1 MKIDI
6 HNVRSVVMLCMGN
19 ICRSPT
25 AEVVLK
31 HKLVQAGLADRV
43 QVSSAGTHSY
53 HVGGLADARSARH
66 AARRGYDLSPHRA
79 QQLVS
84 RHFEQADLILAMD
97 HDNLALALERCP
109 PQHRHKL
116 CLLMSLVEGEGA
128 RAVPDPYHGGD
139 AGFEEVLDMAEA
151 ACDAL
156 IRGWQRKAQPGS
168 AA

>member
-6 HNVRSVVMLCMGN
+6 KNVRSVVMLCMGN

-25 AEVVLK
+25 AEAVLK
-31 HKLVQAGLADRV
+31 HKLAQAGLAQQV

-53 HVGGLADARSARH
+53 HVGGPADARSARH
-66 AARRGYDLSPHRA
+66 AARRGYDLSQHRA
-79 QQLVS
+79 QQLAP
-84 RHFEQADLILAMD
+84 RDFEQADLILAMD

-116 CLLMSLVEGEGA
+116 CLLMSLVDVNPA

-139 AGFEEVLDMAEA
+139 AGFEEVLDMAETA
-151 ACDAL
+151 ADAL
-156 IRGWQRKAQPGS
+156 LQGGLGQFS
-168 AA
+168 AAVG